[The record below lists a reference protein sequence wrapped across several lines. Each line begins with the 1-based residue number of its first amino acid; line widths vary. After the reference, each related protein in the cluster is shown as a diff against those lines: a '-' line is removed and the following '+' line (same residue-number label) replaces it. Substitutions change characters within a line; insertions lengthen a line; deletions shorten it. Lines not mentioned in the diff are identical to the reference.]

1 MGDPWRRPEWRQ
13 LQDGQ
18 KTRPE
23 NSYQL
28 SCNSLPRTLTECGT
42 ERKAACRPTLRV
54 HRNPGIPSGMG
65 RVREEKLSLR
75 GRKWWFDITNDRGRH
90 QGPTRNAIR
99 LRFSAVL
106 PFPVSTSFNPPSTYF
121 SMETFLRAESTTE
134 QILDALS
141 LRVERQLSTCDQ
153 NLKNKDFQSMVRDQ
167 DAFTT
172 LCWEPEY

>member
-1 MGDPWRRPEWRQ
+1 MWYGAESGVPTDP
-13 LQDGQ
+13 
-18 KTRPE
+18 
-23 NSYQL
+23 
-28 SCNSLPRTLTECGT
+28 
-42 ERKAACRPTLRV
+42 ACTSQSRNTLRNGTSARRKV
-54 HRNPGIPSGMG
+54 ESQ
-65 RVREEKLSLR
+65 R